1 MVTWD
6 GDQVLQL
13 LLQVHDVIAELDVIH
28 PGERGQHRTTGHIDR
43 TLYILSTTP
52 ASNKEDWWEGSVL
65 CEDHTGSLE
74 VFHQNNKTKT
84 APSLTTQE

>member
-28 PGERGQHRTTGHIDR
+28 PGERGHRRTTGYIDR
-43 TLYILSTTP
+43 TFYILNTTP
-52 ASNKEDWWEGSVL
+52 ASSKEDWREGSVL
-65 CEDHTGSLE
+65 CKDHTGSLE
-74 VFHQNNKTKT
+74 VFHQK
-84 APSLTTQE
+84 